1 MLLRSTPWL
10 RVSVVAMAGLALA
23 VAAVGGASAP
33 TTAPTISA
41 ASEMA
46 SSESSVSDLAQASQW
61 PESTTVPAT
70 DGPATAAVGPVTDVS
85 ATATIGPTTDV
96 SATATIG
103 PATVV
108 APGLTRS
115 TTAAVEPIVGDPR
128 GADALALIA
137 FPWRRSLPGWSI
149 SFLPA
154 KVGLRGLT
162 RVDDHRIEIYVR
174 DGDSAASLAR
184 VVAHELGHAADVELN
199 SQGDRERWRAARGVG
214 PTVSWWPGNAA
225 SDFDTLSGDFAEAFA
240 TMLTGSTSLS
250 RIAPPPGP
258 AELAVLAELVPAL
271 EETAARAASKK

>member
-1 MLLRSTPWL
+1 
-10 RVSVVAMAGLALA
+10 
-23 VAAVGGASAP
+23 
-33 TTAPTISA
+33 
-41 ASEMA
+41 MA
-46 SSESSVSDLAQASQW
+46 SPESTLSDLAQASEW

-70 DGPATAAVGPVTDVS
+70 DGPAMAATESATDVS
-85 ATATIGPTTDV
+85 ATATIG
-96 SATATIG
+96 SAT
-103 PATVV
+103 VE
-108 APGLTRS
+108 APRT
-115 TTAAVEPIVGDPR
+115 TTAAVESFVGDPR
-128 GADALALIA
+128 EAEALALIA

-162 RVDDHRIEIYVR
+162 RVDERRIEIYAR

-184 VVAHELGHAADVELN
+184 VVAHELGHAVDVELN
-199 SQGDRERWRAARGVG
+199 SQDDRERWRAARGVG
-214 PTVSWWPGNAA
+214 PAVSWWPGNAA

-271 EETAARAASKK
+271 EERATRAATKK